1 MPTATSTIGWT
12 LANAGPGPATHSV
25 PTWCTESSY
34 QIATATSAYP
44 VWDNQCSTTVGNAEC
59 GVRPTDSALAK
70 EATSNWYILPF
81 YSPGPSCPS
90 GWKTVGAVAPSAM
103 VPTAI
108 TTTFNASE
116 ASDLIPVSAAGP
128 IYLMHKPS
136 DVSNSDSGSGTNAAS
151 TLRTSQS
158 DWWRVMGALA
168 VSLTLG
174 MVMVL
179 PW

>member
-44 VWDNQCSTTVGNAEC
+44 AWDNQCSTTVGNAEC

-70 EATSNWYILPF
+70 EATSNWHILPF

-90 GWKTVGAVAPSAM
+90 GWKTVGAIARPSEGP
-103 VPTAI
+103 VTSSGLFKVDDYDRYEAI
-108 TTTFNASE
+108 DEGFAY
-116 ASDLIPVSAAGP
+116 DYQPR
-128 IYLMHKPS
+128 
-136 DVSNSDSGSGTNAAS
+136 DVF
-151 TLRTSQS
+151 
-158 DWWRVMGALA
+158 GALLDPEETVIA
-168 VSLTLG
+168 CC
-174 MVMVL
+174 
-179 PW
+179 PK